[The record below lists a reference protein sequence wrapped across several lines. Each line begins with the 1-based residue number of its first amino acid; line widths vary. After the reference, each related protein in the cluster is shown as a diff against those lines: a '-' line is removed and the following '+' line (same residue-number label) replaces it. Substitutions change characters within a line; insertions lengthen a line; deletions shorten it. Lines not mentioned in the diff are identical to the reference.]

1 MRPRQGGR
9 GRAWGALTQIVDRRD
24 RKSDQDD
31 HNGDD
36 DCNQFSPTDLR
47 GGRFLSVFTVWLLH
61 SLTPRRSLCASPS
74 RTGSGRRAKERTK
87 AFWRFRPS
95 PSRWPDQ
102 WLHSYVFL

>member
-9 GRAWGALTQIVDRRD
+9 GRAWGSLTQIVDCRD
-24 RKSDQDD
+24 RKRDQDD

-47 GGRFLSVFTVWLLH
+47 GGPFLSVFTVWLLH
-61 SLTPRRSLCASPS
+61 SLTTRRSSFASPS
-74 RTGSGRRAKERTK
+74 RTGSGRPAEERTK
-87 AFWRFRPS
+87 AFWGFRPS

-102 WLHSYVFL
+102 WLHP